1 LVIQLEFTGNRM
13 GIGSYIL
20 HGIIYFVLRK

>member
-1 LVIQLEFTGNRM
+1 MKKDYNM

-20 HGIIYFVLRK
+20 VYI